1 MEAEVS
7 QLLIDIRNK
16 SNINVVKV
24 SDVKL
29 LEEDIKFVT
38 NTSVSFNTL
47 RRLYGFLPKTSFSKK
62 TLDTLSKYLGFNSYS
77 GYINNRNIYDSW
89 YFKMKLLR
97 MEKDNLDFT
106 KSDLISFYRSLYN
119 NVNVVLISDY
129 IGSLISKQNT
139 NALVTFFSSLE
150 YVKVSDS
157 TKVKFAII
165 TTHGFY
171 KLDDKNKIN
180 LYEKLI
186 HLDSFRNCIPFYNI
200 DYSHLNGYYSS
211 VLELIKKLNHNKSE
225 VLFVA
230 LMEFLKSFYGN
241 EKNVTIKIKLP
252 AINTKLHPVLMSRY
266 FGYLILNESILTTT
280 LKKDINDYLNKI
292 DPKLFLI
299 EIIPSLIIKEEFE
312 YLDTIFNKYYEEIF
326 TRDRW
331 TADGQS
337 FNFLIGLA
345 NVNIFNNNIKAA
357 KINLNL
363 IDLEKVE
370 LGYTD
375 YLTLFYNVTWLKIM
389 FLEENTLQQAYY
401 YSEIK
406 RLATKI
412 GFYKFL
418 DIANQYKQV

>member
-1 MEAEVS
+1 MVAEVS

-24 SDVKL
+24 SDIKL

-77 GYINNRNIYDSW
+77 GYLNNRNIYDNW

-97 MEKDNLDFT
+97 IEKDNLDFT
-106 KSDLISFYRSLYN
+106 ESDLKSFYQSLYN
-119 NVNVVLISDY
+119 NTNVVLISDY
-129 IGSLISKQNT
+129 IATLISNQNT
-139 NALVTFFSSLE
+139 NVLAPFFSGLE
-150 YVKVSDS
+150 YDKILDS

-180 LYEKLI
+180 LYKKLI
-186 HLDSFRNCIPFYNI
+186 HLNSFRYCIPLYNI
-200 DYSHLNGYYSS
+200 DYSYLNGYYYQ
-211 VLELIKKLNHNKSE
+211 VLKLIKKLNHDKSE
-225 VLFVA
+225 VLFVE
-230 LMEFLKSFYGN
+230 LMEYLKSFYSK
-241 EKNVTIKIKLP
+241 EKNVTKKIKLP
-252 AINTKLHPVLMSRY
+252 AINTKFHPVLMSRY
-266 FGYLILNESILTTT
+266 FGYLILNERILTTT

-299 EIIPSLIIKEEFE
+299 EIVPSLIIKEEFE

-331 TADGQS
+331 TADG
-337 FNFLIGLA
+337 
-345 NVNIFNNNIKAA
+345 
-357 KINLNL
+357 
-363 IDLEKVE
+363 
-370 LGYTD
+370 
-375 YLTLFYNVTWLKIM
+375 
-389 FLEENTLQQAYY
+389 
-401 YSEIK
+401 
-406 RLATKI
+406 
-412 GFYKFL
+412 
-418 DIANQYKQV
+418 